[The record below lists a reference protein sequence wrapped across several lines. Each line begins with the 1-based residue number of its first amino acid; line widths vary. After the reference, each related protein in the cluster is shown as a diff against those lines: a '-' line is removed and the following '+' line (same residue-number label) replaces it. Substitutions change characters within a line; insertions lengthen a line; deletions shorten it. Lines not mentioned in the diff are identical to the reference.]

1 MIKRNLDN
9 CYFRV
14 CRDGKWENVCFS
26 DLSYIEREK
35 AVKGWSADALFRLAC
50 ILADAINVIGD
61 RYDIYGG

>member
-1 MIKRNLDN
+1 MIKRDLDN

-14 CRDGKWENVCFS
+14 CRDGKWEDVCFS
-26 DLSYIEREK
+26 YLSDFEREK